1 MSSVVELR
9 SLAKTLGIRGYSVAK
24 KADLITLIEAHQTKK
39 DPVLVQPAT
48 ATAPAVFEEPK
59 AAVPVKEPK
68 SANVKEPKVKEPKES
83 KDEAPK
89 RGNEWNNFLAE
100 YRKENNVS
108 LKQAMSSARE
118 AYSLKRN
125 ARVVAEQEPVE
136 EKRPFRDLP

>member
-9 SLAKTLGIRGYSVAK
+9 TLAKTLGIRGYSVAK

-39 DPVLVQPAT
+39 DPVAPA
-48 ATAPAVFEEPK
+48 APAVVEQP
-59 AAVPVKEPK
+59 
-68 SANVKEPKVKEPKES
+68 KEPKVKEPKEPKVKEPKEPKVKEPKEPKETS
-83 KDEAPK
+83 DTPK

-100 YRKENNVS
+100 YRRENNVS

-125 ARVVAEQEPVE
+125 ARVVAEKEPIKV
-136 EKRPFRDLP
+136 